1 MSEEKETKDQKQ
13 DLTEDQKQKLQQL
26 QMMMQQMQANKA
38 SDAKGGVPANG
49 PQPPLVA
56 RLFMSSLQKMSG
68 WVKFI
73 DQLINFIVKK
83 DGDENTNDVVQS
95 ARSPILFGMWVTLF
109 FCVFGFLWAAIAPL
123 DSAATAIGVVISQTK
138 KQNINQLDTGIIKEI
153 LVSPGDKVE
162 KGDKLI
168 IFDDVRA
175 KANYQ
180 SVLNQYRTYTA
191 IEARLITELSNNDSL
206 IFPDELL
213 KNAND
218 KDVARILE
226 TQVNIFNSKKESLR
240 AAKDLQK
247 QKIQQLHKRIE
258 SSKARGVFLNKN
270 LEVTKDRL
278 EATRKLSTQG
288 YSNKATLLEFEAR
301 LANIESEIAMN
312 EIEILTT
319 EQEIAKSSIEL
330 LNIDNQ
336 NVTEVSTELNRT
348 QAEMARYK
356 EELFA
361 ATDSLDRT
369 VVKAPISG
377 VINNLNYHTV
387 GSIIPGGQNIL
398 EIAPLQDKLIIE
410 AKIAPRFIASVTE
423 GMKAKIKFSAFKSRT
438 SPTFYGKLISLSP
451 DLVIDMPQMG
461 QLAVPQQQNP
471 ETMGGYYLAKIEI
484 DMNHFN
490 KLAKNRDLTLVPGMQ
505 AEVQIIT
512 GTRTMLQYLLDP
524 VYDAMF
530 KGFKEK

>member
-1 MSEEKETKDQKQ
+1 MNEKSDIKDQKQ
-13 DLTEDQKQKLQQL
+13 ELTAEQKQKLQQL
-26 QMMMQQMQANKA
+26 QALMMQQIAA
-38 SDAKGGVPANG
+38 GKGGKKQGVAAA
-49 PQPPLVA
+49 PQPPLVTKI
-56 RLFMSSLQKMSG
+56 FIGILQKMTG
-68 WVKFI
+68 GIKLIDRFI
-73 DQLINFIVKK
+73 NLIVKK
-83 DGDENTNDVVQS
+83 DGGDDTNDVIKS
-95 ARSPILFGMWVTLF
+95 ARSPILFGIWVTLF
-109 FCVFGFLWAAIAPL
+109 FFVFGFLWAAIAPL
-123 DSAATAIGVVISQTK
+123 DSAAVAIGTVISQSK
-138 KQNINQLDTGIIKEI
+138 KQNINQLETGIIKEI
-153 LVSPGDKVE
+153 LVAPGDKVE

-168 IFDDVRA
+168 IFDDVRT
-175 KANYQ
+175 KATYQ
-180 SVLNQYRTYTA
+180 SILNQYRTYSA
-191 IEARLITELSNNDSL
+191 IEARLIAELNQSDEI

-213 KNAND
+213 QNAND

-240 AAKDLQK
+240 AAKDLQR
-247 QKIQQLHKRIE
+247 QKIQQLYKKID
-258 SSKARGVFLNKN
+258 SSKARATFLNKN
-270 LEVTKDRL
+270 LEITQDRL
-278 EATRKLSTQG
+278 EATRKLNTQG
-288 YSNKATLLEFEAR
+288 YSNKSTLLEFEAR

-312 EIEILTT
+312 EIEMLNT
-319 EQEIAKSSIEL
+319 EQEISKSNIEL

-336 NVTEVSTELNRT
+336 STTEVSTELNKI

-356 EELFA
+356 EELSA
-361 ATDSLDRT
+361 ATDSLERT

-410 AKIAPRFIASVTE
+410 AKVAPRFIASISA

-438 SPTFYGKLISLSP
+438 APTFYGVVISLSP
-451 DLVIDMPQMG
+451 DLVIDMPQAG
-461 QLAVPQQQNP
+461 QLAIPQSQNP
-471 ETMGGYYLAKIEI
+471 ETMGGYYSAKIEI
-484 DMNHFN
+484 DMDHFN

-512 GTRTMLQYLLDP
+512 GTRTLLQYLLDP

>member
-1 MSEEKETKDQKQ
+1 MNEEKDTKDQKQ
-13 DLTEDQKQKLQQL
+13 ELTEEQKQKLQQL
-26 QMMMQQMQANKA
+26 QIMMQQMQAGKA
-38 SDAKGGVPANG
+38 PGAAGGVPTA
-49 PQPPLVA
+49 PQPPLMT
-56 RLFMSSLQKMSG
+56 RLFISSLQKMAG
-68 WVKFI
+68 WVTFI
-73 DQLINFIVKK
+73 DRVVNFIVKK
-83 DGDENTNDVVQS
+83 DGGEDVNDVVQS

-123 DSAATAIGVVISQTK
+123 DSAATAIGIVISQTK
-138 KQNINQLDTGIIKEI
+138 KQNINQLETGIIKEI

-168 IFDDVRA
+168 VFDDVRA

-191 IEARLITELSNNDSL
+191 IEARLITELSNNEEL

-278 EATRKLSTQG
+278 EATRKLSAQG

-336 NVTEVSTELNRT
+336 HVTEVSTELNRI

-361 ATDSLDRT
+361 ASDSLERT

-410 AKIAPRFIASVTE
+410 AKIPPRFIASVSE

-438 SPTFYGKLISLSP
+438 SPTFYGVLRSLSP

-461 QLAVPQQQNP
+461 QLAIPQQQNP
-471 ETMGGYYLAKIEI
+471 EVMGGYYLAKIEI
-484 DMNHFN
+484 DMDHFN

>member
-1 MSEEKETKDQKQ
+1 MNEEKEIKDQKQ
-13 DLTEDQKQKLQQL
+13 ELTEEQKQKLQQL
-26 QMMMQQMQANKA
+26 QMMMQQMQAGKA
-38 SDAKGGVPANG
+38 PSGAGAMPR
-49 PQPPLVA
+49 PPLMT
-56 RLFMSSLQKMSG
+56 RLFISSLQKMAG
-68 WVKFI
+68 WVTLI
-73 DQLINFIVKK
+73 DRVVNFIVKK
-83 DGDENTNDVVQS
+83 DGGKDVNDVVQS

-123 DSAATAIGVVISQTK
+123 DSAATALGVVISQTK
-138 KQNINQLDTGIIKEI
+138 KQNINQLETGIIKEI
-153 LVSPGDKVE
+153 LISPGDKVE

-168 IFDDVRA
+168 VFDDVRA

-191 IEARLITELSNNDSL
+191 IEARLITELSNNTEL

-240 AAKDLQK
+240 AAKDLQR
-247 QKIQQLHKRIE
+247 QKIQQLHKRID
-258 SSKARGVFLNKN
+258 SAKARGVFLNKN

-278 EATRKLSTQG
+278 EATRKLSAQG

-301 LANIESEIAMN
+301 LANIESEISMN

-319 EQEIAKSSIEL
+319 EQEISKSSIEL

-336 NVTEVSTELNRT
+336 NVTEVSTELNRI

-361 ATDSLDRT
+361 ASDSLERT

-410 AKIAPRFIASVTE
+410 AKIPPRFIASVSE

-438 SPTFYGKLISLSP
+438 SPTFYGVLRSLSP

-461 QLAVPQQQNP
+461 QLAIPQQQNP
-471 ETMGGYYLAKIEI
+471 EVMGGYYLAKIEI
-484 DMNHFN
+484 DMDHFN

>member
-1 MSEEKETKDQKQ
+1 MSEEKETKDQTQ
-13 DLTEDQKQKLQQL
+13 ELTAEQKQKLQQL
-26 QMMMQQMQANKA
+26 QMMMQQMQAGKA
-38 SDAKGGVPANG
+38 PGAPGLMPTA
-49 PQPPLVA
+49 PQPPLMT
-56 RLFMSSLQKMSG
+56 RLFISTVQKMGG

-83 DGDENTNDVVQS
+83 DGGDDVNDVVQS

-109 FCVFGFLWAAIAPL
+109 FCVFGFLWAAVAPL

-138 KQNINQLDTGIIKEI
+138 KQNINQLETGIIKEI

-168 IFDDVRA
+168 VFDDVRA
-175 KANYQ
+175 KANYH
-180 SVLNQYRTYTA
+180 SILNQYRTYTA
-191 IEARLITELSNNDSL
+191 IEARLMTELSNHDEL
-206 IFPDELL
+206 LFPEELL

-218 KDVARILE
+218 KEVARILE
-226 TQVNIFNSKKESLR
+226 TQLNIFNSKKESLR
-240 AAKDLQK
+240 AAKDLQR

-258 SSKARGVFLNKN
+258 SSKARAVFLNKN

-278 EATRKLSTQG
+278 EATRKLSAQG

-319 EQEIAKSSIEL
+319 EQEISKSSIEL

-336 NVTEVSTELNRT
+336 NITEVSTELNRT
-348 QAEMARYK
+348 QAEMSRYK

-361 ATDSLDRT
+361 ASDSLERT

-398 EIAPLQDKLIIE
+398 EISPVQDKLIIE
-410 AKIAPRFIASVTE
+410 AKIPPRFIASITE

-438 SPTFYGKLISLSP
+438 SPTFYGMLISLSP

-461 QLAVPQQQNP
+461 QLAMPQQQNP
-471 ETMGGYYLAKIEI
+471 EIMGGYYLAKIAI
-484 DMNHFN
+484 DMDHFN